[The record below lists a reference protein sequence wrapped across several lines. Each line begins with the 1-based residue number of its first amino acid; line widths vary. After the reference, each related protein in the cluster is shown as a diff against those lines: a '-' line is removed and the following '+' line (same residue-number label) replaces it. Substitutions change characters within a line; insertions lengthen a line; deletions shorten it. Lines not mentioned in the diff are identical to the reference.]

1 VTLLPPNKLAEVGE
15 LIGSA
20 KKFAR
25 RYRDLTGRPLGITG
39 EVAEYE
45 ACRLLGL
52 ELADVRSPGYDAVR
66 KASHSPVRLQIK
78 ARVLTHEKAGGRM
91 GSIDTTKEWDAV
103 LLVILEQD
111 FEPLAIYEA
120 PRALVVAA
128 IEKPGSKARNERH
141 ALSVQ
146 QFRAI
151 AQRVWP
157 PAND

>member
-1 VTLLPPNKLAEVGE
+1 VTLLPTDKLGEVGE

-20 KKFAR
+20 KKIAR

-66 KASHSPVRLQIK
+66 KVAGAFVRLQIK
-78 ARVLTHEKAGGRM
+78 ARVLIHERAGGRM
-91 GSIDTTKEWDAV
+91 GSIDTKKQWDAA
-103 LLVILEQD
+103 LLVILNPD

-146 QFRAI
+146 QFRSI
-151 AQRVWP
+151 AEKVWP
-157 PAND
+157 SPEA

>member
-1 VTLLPPNKLAEVGE
+1 MTTVPPQNLNEVGE
-15 LIGSA
+15 LIGAA
-20 KKFAR
+20 KKIAR

-45 ACRLLGL
+45 ACRLLSL
-52 ELADVRSPGYDAVR
+52 ELADVRSPGYDALRRVDGS
-66 KASHSPVRLQIK
+66 AIRLQIK
-78 ARVLTHEKAGGRM
+78 ARVLANEKAGGRM

-103 LLVILEQD
+103 LLVILSVD
-111 FEPLAIYEA
+111 FETIAIYEA
-120 PRALVVAA
+120 PRAFVIAA

-151 AQRVWP
+151 STRVWP
-157 PAND
+157 PS

>member
-1 VTLLPPNKLAEVGE
+1 MNNSKPPDLKEVGD
-15 LIGSA
+15 LLRAA
-20 KKFAR
+20 KKIAK
-25 RYRDLTGRPLGITG
+25 RYRELTDRPLGITG

-66 KASHSPVRLQIK
+66 QTSSGLCRLQIK
-78 ARVLTHEKAGGRM
+78 ARVLNSEKAGGRV
-91 GSIDTTKEWDAV
+91 GSIDITKEWDAV
-103 LLVILEQD
+103 LLVILNPD
-111 FEPLAIYEA
+111 FDAIAIYEA
-120 PRALVVAA
+120 PRADVVAA

-151 AQRVWP
+151 AEKIWP
-157 PAND
+157 LA